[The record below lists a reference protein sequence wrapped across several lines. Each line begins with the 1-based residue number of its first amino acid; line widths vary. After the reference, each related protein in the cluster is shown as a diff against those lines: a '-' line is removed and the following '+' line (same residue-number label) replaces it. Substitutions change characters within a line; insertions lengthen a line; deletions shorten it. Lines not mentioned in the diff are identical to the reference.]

1 VEATATFF
9 LVGSRIAGHEEV
21 VAQIAAE
28 GHEIGSHS
36 WRHEGPARSRVV
48 LLTELFRTSVAIRAA
63 SGVRPRWFRPPYS
76 RSTPTLVRAARLA
89 GMRTVTWD
97 VDPRDWERDDPAD
110 IVERVL
116 RSTRAGSI
124 VVFHEDRPATVAAIA
139 SVVENLKLMGLETVT
154 VTELLD
160 GE

>member
-1 VEATATFF
+1 MA
-9 LVGSRIAGHEEV
+9 R
-21 VAQIAAE
+21 IAAE

-36 WRHEGPARSRVV
+36 WRHEEPGSSGVTAFR
-48 LLTELFRTSVAIRAA
+48 ELVRASAAIRGA
-63 SGVRPRWFRPPYS
+63 SGARPRWYRPPYA

-110 IVERVL
+110 IVEQVL

-139 SVVENLKLMGLETVT
+139 SVVENVKLMGLEMVT
-154 VTELLD
+154 VTDLL
-160 GE
+160 GGG